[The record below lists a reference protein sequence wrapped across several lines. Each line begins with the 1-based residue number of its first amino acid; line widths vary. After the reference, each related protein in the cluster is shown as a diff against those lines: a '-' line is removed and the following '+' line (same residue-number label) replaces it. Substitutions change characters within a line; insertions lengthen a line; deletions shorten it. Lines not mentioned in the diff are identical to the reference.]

1 MLDRRQLAHQYIAGE
16 WRDGRSSRVYQN
28 LNPFDG
34 SLVAEIRLASIED
47 IDEAYRAAAE
57 AQTVWAQVNPFERQA
72 VMEKALRIWE
82 GYRDDIIQLVAD
94 EIGGTYIKAAI
105 EFELVKNF
113 LREAATYPLRMEGR
127 LLPATIPGKEN
138 RLLRLP
144 AGVVGIL
151 SPFNFPMCLSMRAL
165 APAVACGNGVVLKPH
180 EEAAL
185 TGGTLL
191 AKVFEEAGVPRG
203 LVNIVVADV
212 QEIGDAF
219 LEHPIP
225 RIISFTGSTAV
236 GRHIAE
242 VAGRHLKRV
251 TLELGG
257 NSALIVLED
266 ADLDL
271 AVDAAVFSRFTHQG
285 QICMCAN
292 RVIAVKDV
300 YDAFL
305 EKFVDRVSKLKVGDP
320 RDPQTVIGPLINRRQ
335 VDRLIQVV
343 EASIEQGARAAYR
356 GPVDGN
362 VVGPVVLADV
372 REDMACA
379 RDEMFGPVVAVMKVE
394 DEDEAVRVANN
405 SDYGLTGAVITRDV
419 ERGLRVA
426 MRVETGMFHVND
438 GTVNDEPLVA
448 FGGEKASGVGRYNG
462 EWGLEEFTTL
472 KWISIQRERRQYP
485 I

>member
-1 MLDRRQLAHQYIAGE
+1 MFDLTKLSRQYIAGE
-16 WRDGRSSRVYQN
+16 WRDGRSARVHRN
-28 LNPFDG
+28 RNPYDG
-34 SLVAEIRLASIED
+34 STVAEIRLATVED
-47 IDEAYRAAAE
+47 IDEAYRAAE
-57 AQTVWAQVNPFERQA
+57 VAQKQWARVNPFERQA
-72 VMEKALRIWE
+72 VMERALRIWE
-82 GYRDDIIQLVAD
+82 GYRDDVISLVAD
-94 EIGGTYIKAAI
+94 EIGGTFIKAAI

-180 EEAAL
+180 EEAAI

-191 AKVFEEAGVPRG
+191 AQVFEEAGVPKG
-203 LVNIVVADV
+203 LVNVVVADV
-212 QEIGDAF
+212 AEIGDAF

-257 NSALIVLED
+257 NSALIVLDD

-271 AVDAAVFSRFTHQG
+271 AVDAAIFSRFTHQG

-292 RVIAVKDV
+292 RVIVVKEV
-300 YDAFL
+300 YEQFL
-305 EKFVDRVSKLKVGDP
+305 GKFVERVSKLKMGDP
-320 RDPQTVIGPLINRRQ
+320 RDPETVIGPLINRRQ
-335 VDRLIQVV
+335 VERLLAVV
-343 EASIEQGARAAYR
+343 DASVEQGARVAYR
-356 GPVDGN
+356 GPVYGN

-372 REDMACA
+372 RPEMACA
-379 RDEMFGPVVAVMKVE
+379 KDEMFGPVVAVMPVANE
-394 DEDEAVRVANN
+394 QEAVRVAND
-405 SDYGLTGAVITRDV
+405 SDYGLTGAVITRDI

-426 MRVETGMFHVND
+426 MQVETGMFHVND

-462 EWGLEEFTTL
+462 QWGIDEFTTL
-472 KWISIQRERRQYP
+472 KWISIQRDRRQYP